1 MSDTRTTQTSFAGG
15 VISRAL
21 YGRQDLAKT
30 LVSLKTGE
38 NVMILATGGAQ
49 NRAGLRFV
57 GEVKD
62 SADDARL
69 MTFEAAGDDAFLLEM
84 GDMYARPI
92 ARGGFIDDGFG
103 APYEIVSPYS
113 DDRLSDLYMEQ
124 SNDIATLVHP
134 LEEIRELRRM
144 SATDWQFSTV
154 AFNTP
159 VQPPTSVVATKTEG
173 YTGYG
178 GDKLPIAYDYKV
190 ASVSATGEESLP
202 SAVVTSGVN
211 VLGYDKNYN
220 TITWTAPV
228 TGPAATEYVVYKARN
243 GIYGSIGR
251 TPNLTFKDDNIAPDF
266 TSSPQD
272 GYNPFTGAGNYPTV
286 VSFAQQRRVF
296 GATLNNPQTIYMTQS
311 GNYRSMARSSPSRE
325 SDSVE
330 FTLAAERKQDIFH
343 ILSLKAGLIVF
354 TRSGEW
360 KVAGREGDILTPENV
375 LPEPQ
380 SRYGSSKNLRPLLI
394 GESILFADRTQRIV
408 HEMEYSLEID
418 SYKATDKTLLARD
431 LFEGRKVKAWA
442 YAAKPYGVIWCV
454 MDDSKALSFTY
465 LREHDVWAWCEHN
478 TRGRFYDVA
487 VIPEL
492 GRDVPYFIVERRVE
506 GVWRKYIEMMEDREF
521 VEVESSLFL
530 DSALSYDD
538 PRTVSAVSMGAT
550 TTITVVG
557 HGWTTGD
564 EVDVRNTH
572 LLDGDDVS
580 QGTIDGRYTIDVAS
594 ADTFRLLHATVSD
607 MWEVG
612 DELDTAGLV
621 GFYLDGGVARRCV
634 SQISGLDHLEG
645 KTVGVLADGFDLDE
659 VGLQDIVV
667 VDGALPDLGRRY
679 ARVHVGLPYRSMI
692 ETLDLVNSAAD
703 DNGIL
708 KATGPIYARLERT
721 RGVKIGQTEE
731 TAVEI
736 LPREDE
742 GYYSPPELKTGVFQ
756 VENWDDWANDIPMT
770 FIQDYPLPMNIQGL
784 TMEYVYGG

>member
-1 MSDTRTTQTSFAGG
+1 MSDYRTTQTSFAGG

-30 LVSLKTGE
+30 LVSLKRGE
-38 NVMILATGGAQ
+38 NVMILATGGAM

-57 GEVKD
+57 GAVKN
-62 SADDARL
+62 SADEARL
-69 MTFEAAGDDAFLLEM
+69 VPFEAAGDDAFILEM
-84 GDMYARPI
+84 GNLYARPI
-92 ARGGFIDDGFG
+92 ARGSYVDDGLG
-103 APYEIVSPYS
+103 APYEVASPYT
-113 DDRLSDLYMEQ
+113 DEQLADLYVEQ
-124 SNDIATLVHP
+124 SNDIATIVHP
-134 LEEIRELRRM
+134 EMEIRELRRLA
-144 SATDWQFSTV
+144 ATNWQFSTV
-154 AFNTP
+154 AFNSP
-159 VQPPTSVVATKTEG
+159 VQPPTSVAASATQG

-178 GDKLPIAYDYKV
+178 ADKLPVSQSYKV

-202 SAVVTSGVN
+202 SAVATAGAN
-211 VLGYDKNYN
+211 VLGFEKNFN
-220 TITWTAPV
+220 TITWTAPT
-228 TGPAATEYVVYKARN
+228 TGPAAVEYVVYKARN

-251 TPNLTFKDDNIAPDF
+251 TPDLSFKDDNIAPDF
-266 TSSPQD
+266 TASPQD

-286 VSFAQQRRVF
+286 VSFSQQRRVF
-296 GATLNNPQTIYMTQS
+296 GATLNNPQTIYMSQS

-380 SRYGSSKNLRPLLI
+380 SRYGSAKGLRPLLI
-394 GESILFADRTQRIV
+394 GENILFADRTQKIV
-408 HEMEYSLEID
+408 YEMEYSLEID
-418 SYKATDKTLLARD
+418 SYKATDKTLLSRD
-431 LFEGRKVKAWA
+431 LFEGRSVKAWA
-442 YAAKPYGVIWCV
+442 YAGKPYGVIWCV
-454 MDDSKALSFTY
+454 MSDGKALSLTY

-487 VIPEL
+487 VIPEQ

-521 VEVESSLFL
+521 VEVESALFM

-538 PRTVSAVSMGAT
+538 PRTISAVT
-550 TTITVVG
+550 TGVTTSITVSG

-564 EVDVRNTH
+564 EVDVRNAR
-572 LLDGDDVS
+572 LLNGDDES
-580 QGTIDGRYTIDVAS
+580 QGSIDGRYTIEVIDVNS
-594 ADTFRLLHATVSD
+594 FRLIHATVSD
-607 MWEVG
+607 QWEVG
-612 DELDTAGLV
+612 DEVDTTALAGL
-621 GFYLDGGVARRCV
+621 YLDGGVARRCV

-645 KTVGVLADGFDLDE
+645 KTVAVLADGFDVDE
-659 VGLQDIVV
+659 VGLQDVV
-667 VDGALPDLGRRY
+667 VTDGALPEFDRRY
-679 ARVHVGLPYRSMI
+679 ARVHVGLPYRSLI
-692 ETLDLVNSAAD
+692 ETLDLVNSQQD